1 MGAGQGWMLGR
12 GSELQAGRAV
22 VHSGVWVQLRGILHQ
37 GEIPHQGSAV
47 GLPGA
52 LSLAQS
58 ARSTYLF
65 CNAAPQPVMCQTWR
79 V

>member
-1 MGAGQGWMLGR
+1 MDAGQRQRAAGWESR
-12 GSELQAGRAV
+12 GAQR
-22 VHSGVWVQLRGILHQ
+22 GVGAMALRGILHQ

-52 LSLAQS
+52 LLLAQS

>member
-1 MGAGQGWMLGR
+1 MDAGQRQRAAGWESR
-12 GSELQAGRAV
+12 GAQW
-22 VHSGVWVQLRGILHQ
+22 GVGAMALRGILHQ